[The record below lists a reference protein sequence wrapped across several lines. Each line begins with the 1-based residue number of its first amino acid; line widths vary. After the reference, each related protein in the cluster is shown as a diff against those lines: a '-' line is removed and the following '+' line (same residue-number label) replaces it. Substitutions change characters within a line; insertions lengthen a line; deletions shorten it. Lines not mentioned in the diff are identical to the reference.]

1 MAWPAPWIDEPMDP
15 GGPWHPGLQ
24 PGGPW
29 HRHARGLYISDLGS
43 PSPSQILGTTSR
55 NLRDPSPSQILLST
69 FSTFYFLWSKFQTF
83 CNGVTPGTLGVD
95 IIESQD
101 WGPPGGLSREYEPPS
116 PVYRCASRSARSRH
130 CTAPSYLTLPRHPGA
145 GTVSGKVV
153 AIAPPP
159 AVLQSSHT
167 PPRCI
172 VTSTRGG
179 NTRKKTIFPPIFRT
193 FLGLSRSL
201 AKIILVPCR

>member
-1 MAWPAPWIDEPMDP
+1 MQLGFDRKPIGKQVGTVVSLEPFPFPDSRDHLSEPP
-15 GGPWHPGLQ
+15 GPFSFP
-24 PGGPW
+24 
-29 HRHARGLYISDLGS
+29 D
-43 PSPSQILGTTSR
+43 
-55 NLRDPSPSQILLST
+55 ST

-101 WGPPGGLSREYEPPS
+101 WGPLGGLSREYEPPS
-116 PVYRCASRSARSRH
+116 PVYRCASRPARSRH

-153 AIAPPP
+153 AIDPLP

-179 NTRKKTIFPPIFRT
+179 NTWKKTVFPPIFRT
-193 FLGLSRSL
+193 FLGYLESRRDNLGTMSITRL
-201 AKIILVPCR
+201 LFILPC

>member
-1 MAWPAPWIDEPMDP
+1 MRPFLQRRNSVRIDDVHSTRRLLLLLERSRFYFPECSGGDPWN
-15 GGPWHPGLQ
+15 
-24 PGGPW
+24 
-29 HRHARGLYISDLGS
+29 

-101 WGPPGGLSREYEPPS
+101 WGPLGGLSREYEPPS

-145 GTVSGKVV
+145 GTVSGKAQRTARRPTAVP
-153 AIAPPP
+153 AP
-159 AVLQSSHT
+159 LREDTHH
-167 PPRCI
+167 
-172 VTSTRGG
+172 
-179 NTRKKTIFPPIFRT
+179 
-193 FLGLSRSL
+193 LS
-201 AKIILVPCR
+201 P